1 MAFALCLF
9 AQVGSYLQV
18 LSGPLRP
25 SVWGGVF
32 SCSAETVRRCRTI
45 VVDEEEREQKAS
57 ETKSDCVIS
66 TVMQRVLHGDPRF
79 WSFAHGE

>member
-1 MAFALCLF
+1 MYLEAAIPAIVIAPLSDGLIVV
-9 AQVGSYLQV
+9 QVVSYLQL

-57 ETKSDCVIS
+57 H
-66 TVMQRVLHGDPRF
+66 Q
-79 WSFAHGE
+79 

>member
-1 MAFALCLF
+1 MLLYGAVHAMVFALLSDEWVDV
-9 AQVGSYLQV
+9 QVVSYFQL

-32 SCSAETVRRCRTI
+32 SCSAETIRRCRTI

-57 ETKSDCVIS
+57 H
-66 TVMQRVLHGDPRF
+66 Q
-79 WSFAHGE
+79 

>member
-1 MAFALCLF
+1 MFFQTAVPAMVFGLLSDVLIGV
-9 AQVGSYLQV
+9 QVVSYLQL

-57 ETKSDCVIS
+57 H
-66 TVMQRVLHGDPRF
+66 Q
-79 WSFAHGE
+79 